1 VKFTLAWLKEHLKTE
16 AGLDEI
22 GKALTRVGLEV
33 ENVEDRAKDLAPFIT
48 AKVLEAARHPNA
60 DRLQVLKVDRGDG
73 EPLQVVCGASN
84 ARAGMI
90 GVFAKEGTVPPGT
103 GIALKVGDVRG
114 QKSFGMMVSEK
125 EMGLSA
131 ESEGII
137 EMPSDTPIG
146 KPFAP
151 LLGLDDPV
159 IEIAVTPNR
168 PDCLGV
174 AGIARD
180 LAATEIGDVT
190 TQQPKAIKGAFPCP
204 VKVTLDLD
212 DPKLAPA
219 FALRLVRGVKNGPSP
234 EWLQTKLRAVGLRP
248 INALVDVTNLL
259 TIDRARPLHVFDAA
273 KVAGDLTVR
282 RAKKGESL
290 KALDGKTYSFD
301 ETMVVIADANGV
313 ESIGGIMG
321 GEATGCTD
329 QTTDVLIESALWDP
343 LNVAKTGR
351 VLGIHSDARHRF
363 ERGVDPAFT
372 RPGLELATQLILDLC
387 GGEASEVFFAGEIPD
402 DRRAIDFPVSEVKR
416 LTGLELH
423 PAEIKIVL
431 QKLGFAV
438 SGAGEVLKVAAPS
451 WRPDIHG
458 KADLVEEV
466 MRIVGLDKVTSTP
479 LPKSDSISRPV
490 QTLLQK
496 RAKIGRRALAARG
509 LSEAITWSFISK
521 ASAESFGGGKAELA
535 LANPIATDL
544 SDMRPSLLPGLVAA
558 AQRNADR
565 GFPQTALFELG
576 QIFLGDGAGDQR
588 IAAAAVRRG
597 STRHW
602 SSAKA
607 ADAFDAKSDA
617 LTLLSAL
624 GIDTSRLQIVAGG
637 PSYFHPG
644 RSGTLQ
650 LGPQNVFGH
659 FGELHPRTLQ
669 ALGAEGP
676 LAAMEIV
683 LDGLPEPKAK
693 ATKSK
698 PALEVSDL
706 QPVSRDFAFLVDRT
720 TKAADILKAV
730 LGADR
735 KVIAGADVFDVYEG
749 KGIAEGKKSVG
760 VAVTLQPQDKT
771 LTDQEIDAVAEKIV
785 AGVSKTTGATLRG

>member
-1 VKFTLAWLKEHLKTE
+1 MKFTLAWLKEHLKTD

-22 GKALTRVGLEV
+22 GKSLTRIGLEV
-33 ENVEDRAKDLAPFIT
+33 ENVEDRAKELAPFIT

-180 LAATEIGDVT
+180 LAATEIGDVIT
-190 TQQPKAIKGAFPCP
+190 KQPKSVKGAFPCP
-204 VKVTLDLD
+204 VKVKLDLD
-212 DPKLAPA
+212 DPKLSPA

-234 EWLQTKLRAVGLRP
+234 EWLQKKLRAVGLRP

-259 TIDRARPLHVFDAA
+259 TIDRARPLHVFDAK
-273 KVAGDLTVR
+273 KVQGDLTVR
-282 RAKKGESL
+282 RARKGENL
-290 KALDGKTYSFD
+290 LALDGKTYNFD
-301 ETMVVIADANGV
+301 ENTVVIADAKGV

-321 GEATGCTD
+321 GEETGCTD

-343 LNVAKTGR
+343 LNVARTGR
-351 VLGIHSDARHRF
+351 ALGIHSDARHRF
-363 ERGVDPAFT
+363 ERGVDPDFT
-372 RPGLELATQLILDLC
+372 VPGLELATQLILDLC
-387 GGEASEVFFAGEIPD
+387 GGEASEIFLAGEIPD
-402 DRRAIDFPVSEVKR
+402 ERRAIDFPIAEVKR

-438 SGAGEVLKVAAPS
+438 SGSGEVLKIAAPS

-458 KADLVEEV
+458 KPDLVEEV
-466 MRIVGLDKVTSTP
+466 MRIVGLDKVKSTP
-479 LPKSDSISRPV
+479 LPKSTGISRPV
-490 QTLLQK
+490 QTVLQK
-496 RAKIGRRALAARG
+496 RTKIGRRALAARG

-521 ASAESFGGGKAELA
+521 PQAEIFGGGKAELA
-535 LANPIATDL
+535 LANPIASDL
-544 SDMRPSLLPGLVAA
+544 SDMRPSLLPGLVSA

-565 GFPQTALFELG
+565 GFPQTALFEIG
-576 QIFLGDGAGDQR
+576 QIFLGDKPADQR
-588 IAAAAVRRG
+588 MAAAAVRRG
-597 STRHW
+597 TARHW
-602 SSAKA
+602 SSSKA
-607 ADAFDAKSDA
+607 ADAYDAKADA
-617 LTLLSAL
+617 LSLLSAL
-624 GIDTSRLQIVAGG
+624 GIDASRAQIVPGA
-637 PSYFHPG
+637 PSWFHPG
-644 RSGTLQ
+644 RSGTIQ
-650 LGPQNVFGH
+650 LGPQNVFGW
-659 FGELHPRTLQ
+659 FGELHPRALA

-683 LDGLPEPKAK
+683 LDNLPEPKAK

-698 PALEVSDL
+698 PALEISGL
-706 QPVSRDFAFLVDRT
+706 QPVSRDFAFLVDRAV
-720 TKAADILKAV
+720 KAADILKAV
-730 LGADR
+730 LGAE
-735 KVIAGADVFDVYEG
+735 KKLISGADVFDVYES

-760 VAVTLQPQDKT
+760 IAVTLQPQDKT

-785 AGVSKTTGATLRG
+785 AAAAKATGATLRG